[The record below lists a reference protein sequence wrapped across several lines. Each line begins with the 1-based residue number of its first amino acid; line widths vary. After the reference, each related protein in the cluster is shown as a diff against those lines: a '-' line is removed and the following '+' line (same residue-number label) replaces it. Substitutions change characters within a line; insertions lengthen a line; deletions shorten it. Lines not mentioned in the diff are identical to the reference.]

1 MRTLTELRKKS
12 SQVKSRYAFLGALV
26 FTVGIG
32 FIWAT
37 TLPAQFA
44 DIGETVKEAKDNQT
58 AGVGFVDMVEKARQQ
73 IGTENLDSESSKTV
87 ESPAAE
93 NQKGQTAGEPY
104 IQMNPG
110 TSAFGGLNGWEN
122 STTSSPKTE
131 AAPIVSKEVKKSET
145 PNTLP
150 ATTSPAVA
158 PEPPTP
164 TVILIGTTTSKRS
177 E

>member
-44 DIGETVKEAKDNQT
+44 DIGETVKAVKENQT
-58 AGVGFVDMVEKARQQ
+58 AGVGFTDMVEKARQQ
-73 IGTENLDSESSKTV
+73 IGTENLDSESREAG
-87 ESPAAE
+87 ESPVDE

-104 IQMNPG
+104 IQVNPG
-110 TSAFGGLNGWEN
+110 TSALGSLNGWED

-131 AAPIVSKEVKKSET
+131 AAPVVSKEVKKSET
-145 PNTLP
+145 PNTFK
-150 ATTSPAVA
+150 ATTSPTVA
-158 PEPPTP
+158 SEPPTP
-164 TVILIGTTTSKRS
+164 TVILIGTTTSKKS